1 MGYGSD
7 LNSDSCSDA
16 IMEHYRCLHQWYA
29 DLFRDYP
36 ELVIENCGSGGQRM
50 DYGMLELLS
59 LQSTSDQTD
68 YLHNSHIA
76 ANVASAVTPEQAGMW
91 VYPYEDNE
99 EHVIYN
105 MVNGL
110 LLRPY
115 ISGMVW
121 KMSDTGMK
129 RMQEGIALYKE
140 IRSDVRDGVPFF
152 PLGFGHIRDKALAYG
167 IINGDVAYLAVFT
180 PATDEVEIPLTLEK
194 EIEEVSVIYPKE
206 QLCEYSYENGV
217 LHVKMPQ
224 KAAAR
229 LFRIQLK

>member
-1 MGYGSD
+1 
-7 LNSDSCSDA
+7 
-16 IMEHYRCLHQWYA
+16 
-29 DLFRDYP
+29 
-36 ELVIENCGSGGQRM
+36 
-50 DYGMLELLS
+50 
-59 LQSTSDQTD
+59 
-68 YLHNSHIA
+68 
-76 ANVASAVTPEQAGMW
+76 
-91 VYPYEDNE
+91 
-99 EHVIYN
+99 

-180 PATDEVEIPLTLEK
+180 PATDEVEIPLTIEK
-194 EIEEVSVIYPKE
+194 EIAEVSVIYPKE